1 LQCHQVANFHL
12 GNGAY
17 VHGLNWMA
25 DLAPLRLS
33 ESASLMANYKYPS
46 PADATTGAADAALY
60 HREGIVKVSPDVEAL
75 LRDR

>member
-1 LQCHQVANFHL
+1 MANFHL

-17 VHGLNWMA
+17 VHGLNWVA

-46 PADATTGAADAALY
+46 PADATTTGAADEIGRA
-60 HREGIVKVSPDVEAL
+60 HV
-75 LRDR
+75 